1 MKEVLER
8 LRTLRVRDVMSAG
21 PVSVDQSES
30 LGAAAAVMIDR
41 PVSGLP
47 VVDES
52 GRCVGML
59 TAFDFVRRYSAE
71 RNEERAALD
80 GGDVRLTRGSEEEPL
95 ELESA
100 GVETVAG
107 NMSSGVQT
115 IARDATLLEAARE
128 MCAAHIHRL
137 PVVDV
142 HGNVEGIITSLDI
155 VAAVVNAADEQS
167 QQTRAKR

>member
-1 MKEVLER
+1 MGEVLER
-8 LRTLRVRDVMSAG
+8 LRTLRVRDVMSANT
-21 PVSVDQSES
+21 VSVAQSES
-30 LGAAAAVMIDR
+30 LGSAAAVMIKR

-47 VVDES
+47 VVDDS

-59 TAFDFVRRYSAE
+59 TAFDFVRHYAAE
-71 RNEERAALD
+71 RDEERAALS
-80 GGDVRLTRGSEEEPL
+80 GGDVRLHRESKEEPL

-100 GVETVAG
+100 GLDTVAG

-115 IARDATLLEAARE
+115 VEKDVSLLDAARQ

-137 PVVDV
+137 PVVDR

-155 VAAVVNAADEQS
+155 VAAVVNAAHEQS
-167 QQTRAKR
+167 QKRGKR